1 MPARLKQLDRDLRSL
16 TAYEGQLSSEIV
28 YLHDATLGLIN
39 LDQNR
44 IIKVFSI
51 AAVLFLPPTLVGTV
65 YGMNFEA
72 MPELKWAFGYPFALG
87 CMVLSAVLPYWWFKR
102 RGWL

>member
-1 MPARLKQLDRDLRSL
+1 LA
-16 TAYEGQLSSEIV
+16 AYEGQLSSEIA

-51 AAVLFLPPTLVGTV
+51 ASVLFLPPTVVGTI
-65 YGMNFEA
+65 YGMNFER

-87 CMVLSAVLPYWWFKR
+87 LMLLSAVVPYWWFKR